1 MKKNQLHPRTEK
13 INWKQKQKCRQA
25 KQDALNWLSARFPK
39 AFDTEVSIHALRIGI
54 MKDILEYA
62 AEAQQQG
69 ISKAKLRQAVV
80 MFTRRVDYLACL
92 KSKGSRINLFGEPI
106 ESVTEEEAKSAAI
119 KIKKMIEKGIQRQKK
134 QQSELASDSKT
145 SGPKN
150 DYLPLLMDE
159 KETPT
164 KKIEIIFKS
173 KPSRKIDPEAVLR
186 LKLKLGLNAS
196 EKEVLA

>member
-1 MKKNQLHPRTEK
+1 MKKNQLHPRTEI
-13 INWKQKQKCRQA
+13 INLKQKQKCRQA
-25 KQDALNWLSARFPK
+25 KQDALNWLSTRFPK

-54 MKDILEYA
+54 MKDILEHA

-92 KSKGSRINLFGEPI
+92 KSKGPRINLFGELS
-106 ESVTEEEAKSAAI
+106 ESVTDEEAKNATI
-119 KIKKMIEKGIQRQKK
+119 KIKKMIEKGVQRQKK
-134 QQSELASDSKT
+134 QHSEPIPDRQTPA
-145 SGPKN
+145 PKY
-150 DYLPLLMDE
+150 DYRPSLIDE
-159 KETPT
+159 QETPQ
-164 KKIEIIFKS
+164 KKIEIIFKT